1 MRLVSPKFSLHRTD
15 RGLFQAASQNILQL
29 LTSAARRRQIQQ
41 GHGGLDFPWAKGG
54 RGGDRASVVTCK
66 AFLEVC
72 RKSRVVMGLRGYVGE
87 DTDIQEGHWE

>member
-1 MRLVSPKFSLHRTD
+1 MALQI
-15 RGLFQAASQNILQL
+15 GLECAGL
-29 LTSAARRRQIQQ
+29 LFAVK

-72 RKSRVVMGLRGYVGE
+72 RKPRVVMGLHGYVGE
-87 DTDIQEGHWE
+87 DIDIEEGHWE

>member
-1 MRLVSPKFSLHRTD
+1 MALQI
-15 RGLFQAASQNILQL
+15 GLECAGL
-29 LTSAARRRQIQQ
+29 LFAVK

-72 RKSRVVMGLRGYVGE
+72 RKSRVVMVLHGYVGE
-87 DTDIQEGHWE
+87 DIDIEEGYWK